1 MQVKTGLVIE
11 GGALHGL
18 YRAGAVDALIACGI
32 HVDYCIASGEGIWH
46 GAAFMTHKEGRM
58 WEYELSRIV
67 HPKQEDRETLNDSVF
82 WQNKTEFFAVLT
94 DIIGGRAVYIG
105 KEHLETAL
113 KDLERYGDGALTD
126 PIPVQRALED
136 GCDRVIVIVSEECSY
151 IMEPERAPLK
161 YKKNPALSAVV
172 ERRHELYNRSRQ
184 LLTRLED
191 EGKALMIVPSGP
203 IGIGRLER
211 TKKLRELYEIG
222 RSDCLNMLDTF
233 QQELHDW
240 GCLNKN

>member
-1 MQVKTGLVIE
+1 MKTGLVIE

-18 YRAGAVDALIACGI
+18 YRAGAVDALIASGI
-32 HVDYCIASGEGIWH
+32 HVDYCVASGEGIWH
-46 GAAFMTHKEGRM
+46 GAAFLAHKEGRM

-67 HPKQEDRETLNDSVF
+67 HPKQEDRETLNDSAF
-82 WQNKTEFFAVLT
+82 WKNKTRFLAVLT
-94 DIIGGRAVYIG
+94 DIDSGQALYVD
-105 KEHLETAL
+105 KEHLEMAL
-113 KDLERYGDGALTD
+113 EDAERCEDGAITD

-151 IMEPERAPLK
+151 AMEPERAPLK
-161 YKKNPALSAVV
+161 YKKYPALSAAV

-191 EGKALMIVPSGP
+191 EGKALLIVPSGP

-233 QQELHDW
+233 RQELYDW